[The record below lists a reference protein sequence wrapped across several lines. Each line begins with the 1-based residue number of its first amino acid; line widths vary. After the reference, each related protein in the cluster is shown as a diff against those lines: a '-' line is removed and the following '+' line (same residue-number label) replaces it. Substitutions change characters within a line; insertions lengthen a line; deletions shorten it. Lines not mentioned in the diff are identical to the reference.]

1 MKLLVLFMI
10 GLLFG
15 FFTVLLLPLLFVIA
29 LQRFIVST
37 REPHIPYRCAGDLI
51 VSEMGG
57 HNVEMFRWIK

>member
-1 MKLLVLFMI
+1 MKILLTALLALF
-10 GLLFG
+10 LLDYYIQ
-15 FFTVLLLPLLFVIA
+15 L
-29 LQRFIVST
+29 T